1 MHFLFITTICAFAAV
16 SSSCSPSIY
25 ASGRHADVLAQGK
38 SRSEIRSSLGKP
50 VESGRVNGDIA
61 RISPGSTYD
70 KFQVRGP
77 VYDIYLTTGA
87 SMGTAMTFGLL
98 EFISFP
104 SAVWWKLTSR
114 GLYDV
119 IVTYN
124 AETKYTWHYVTKS
137 LLENRKSEQDSTPN
151 N

>member
-1 MHFLFITTICAFAAV
+1 MRVFYITAICAFV
-16 SSSCSPSIY
+16 SVLSSCSPSIY
-25 ASGRHADVLAQGK
+25 ASGRHADVLVPGK
-38 SRSEIRSSLGKP
+38 SRSEIRSALGKP
-50 VESGRVNGDIA
+50 VESGSVTGELA

-70 KFQVRGP
+70 EFQVRGP
-77 VYDIYLTTGA
+77 VYDRHLATGA

-119 IVTYN
+119 TVSYD
-124 AETKYTWHYVTKS
+124 AEARYAWHHVTKS
-137 LLENRKSEQDSTPN
+137 LPENSKSEQDAVSNP
-151 N
+151 